1 MTPYNMYISAKNWKL
16 IQKAR
21 GKVLTLKNDRFF
33 RRNNKLRVFL
43 KELIGDVIVCSIVG
57 ALMILILMFL
67 RTKGLY

>member
-1 MTPYNMYISAKNWKL
+1 ML
-16 IQKAR
+16 I
-21 GKVLTLKNDRFF
+21 LKNDRFF

>member
-1 MTPYNMYISAKNWKL
+1 MM
-16 IQKAR
+16 
-21 GKVLTLKNDRFF
+21 KNDRFF

-43 KELIGDVIVCSIVG
+43 KELIGDVIVCSIVE